1 MREID
6 TRTKTAIR
14 LHYRGVCQYCGATGA
29 ADVDHILSLASGG
42 EDTIANLTLACSG
55 CNSRKGAIDLD
66 PMFLAIAHAR
76 AREAAPYIIERDT
89 GLTAVD
95 GVIMLASVGD
105 LGNSSRIIAKAIQ
118 NIRSAGFHLVSEADG
133 FDTRWPHGDAVLT
146 AANLVLDMQQH
157 WRADKKPK
165 AGPVMTPER
174 LYTAKI
180 LMQDDSLTVQEVA
193 DTIGVSKS
201 ALYRALKEE
210 RDQAAREQHD
220 HLQRIGRLPK
230 REKP

>member
-1 MREID
+1 
-6 TRTKTAIR
+6 
-14 LHYRGVCQYCGATGA
+14 
-29 ADVDHILSLASGG
+29 
-42 EDTIANLTLACSG
+42 
-55 CNSRKGAIDLD
+55 
-66 PMFLAIAHAR
+66 
-76 AREAAPYIIERDT
+76 
-89 GLTAVD
+89 
-95 GVIMLASVGD
+95 MLASVGD